1 MAEQTLWSWSWDVN
15 PSSPKTASIL
25 IKSSVP
31 FYHHLLLFQV
41 LIFEQQE
48 AGPEF
53 SNSSGYCWYKIY
65 DKIYDLWYS
74 HHPSGWI
81 LASMARRVNLCLGLR
96 SRSSWRAQPNWTAEK
111 SLRTPLV
118 GLARSPKSKV
128 LGKAGHRKVSHW
140 GTAGHWRKL
149 FMGRYIPGAFHH
161 TLLQNHLGK
170 CGLLELLLI
179 LVAGCL
185 WLPILQTLDTSEVV
199 YTSGAWHLGNYLLG
213 QGRLCRESLEHR
225 KQISLKFSLA
235 PSAEKG

>member
-1 MAEQTLWSWSWDVN
+1 MFLFTTICFSFRYWFL
-15 PSSPKTASIL
+15 SSKKL
-25 IKSSVP
+25 DLSSVI
-31 FYHHLLLFQV
+31 V
-41 LIFEQQE
+41 V
-48 AGPEF
+48 
-53 SNSSGYCWYKIY
+53 NSVDIKYMIKYMIY
-65 DKIYDLWYS
+65 DIATT
-74 HHPSGWI
+74 HRGEF

-96 SRSSWRAQPNWTAEK
+96 SRSWRAQPNWTAEK
-111 SLRTPLV
+111 SLRNPLV

-149 FMGRYIPGAFHH
+149 FTGSYIPGAFQH

-185 WLPILQTLDTSEVV
+185 WLPILQTLDTSEAV

-213 QGRLCRESLEHR
+213 QGRLCRESLEHW
-225 KQISLKFSLA
+225 KQISLKFSL
-235 PSAEKG
+235 